1 VIRIRVELCSANDR
15 SVKEL
20 ARMEIANDGGKR
32 ADDFA
37 DYIVRTLRG
46 RSKEALD
53 KREVQRH
60 GMVYRHPRK
69 AVHVW
74 HLVAK
79 ALAAMNYGGC
89 NAAQEERQVT
99 RAD

>member
-15 SVKEL
+15 TVREL

-32 ADDFA
+32 DDDFA

-46 RSKEALD
+46 RSVKALD
-53 KREVQRH
+53 KRVVARK

-74 HLVAK
+74 HLIAK

-89 NAAQEERQVT
+89 NAAQESQVT